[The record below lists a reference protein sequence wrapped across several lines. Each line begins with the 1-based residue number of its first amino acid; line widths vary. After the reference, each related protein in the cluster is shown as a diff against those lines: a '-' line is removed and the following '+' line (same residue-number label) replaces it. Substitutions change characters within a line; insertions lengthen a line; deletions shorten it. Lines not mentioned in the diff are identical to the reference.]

1 MSQSDLLLSIGTAEF
16 RVLLA
21 FEIQLNPICRPSSDT
36 AAKEILILGPDWK
49 VQEQSYGNNRPI
61 GSFTPARAPLLEV
74 LEDFLFGD
82 SFGGKSR
89 LQPRGCFLERGAIGL
104 RALAPRRNVV
114 ADRIPV
120 ARNRYRHVA
129 LKEIVGEFFSKF
141 SNADLERFHYGLL
154 CTYVY
159 TIVPLID
166 FIPQETLFVI
176 LVPFSQAISC
186 DILSH

>member
-1 MSQSDLLLSIGTAEF
+1 ML
-16 RVLLA
+16 
-21 FEIQLNPICRPSSDT
+21 
-36 AAKEILILGPDWK
+36 PDWSNAATPLTAPPTK
-49 VQEQSYGNNRPI
+49 LPSAGCNTGLPSLAARTQRARECWRPAPTPSV

-89 LQPRGCFLERGAIGL
+89 LQPRGCFLERGAIGF

-129 LKEIVGEFFSKF
+129 LKEIVGEFFS
-141 SNADLERFHYGLL
+141 
-154 CTYVY
+154 
-159 TIVPLID
+159 
-166 FIPQETLFVI
+166 
-176 LVPFSQAISC
+176 
-186 DILSH
+186 